1 MAHIIGLIAQKGG
14 VGKSTLSRLI
24 ACEFAKQGWA
34 VKIADMDVSQGTCAE
49 WCRLRQQH
57 GVEPNIRVE
66 TFGRVAQAIADS
78 DKFDLLVI
86 DGAPHATAATLEIA
100 RASDLVVIPTG
111 LALDDLRPGVM
122 LAHELVEKG
131 VQADK
136 LVFVLTRVG
145 DSLAAVEDAR
155 GFINRVGYAVGV
167 AELPERV
174 GYQRAM
180 DAGFAASETTHRSLN
195 GKAEAVAQDIADK
208 LAGVVVDREVA

>member
-1 MAHIIGLIAQKGG
+1 MAHVIGVIAQKGG

-24 ACEFAKQGWA
+24 AREFAGQGWA

-57 GVEPNIRVE
+57 GIEPNIRVE
-66 TFGRVAQAIADS
+66 TFGRVGQAMADA
-78 DKFDLLVI
+78 DGFDLVVI

-136 LVFVLTRVG
+136 LAFVLTRVG
-145 DSLAAVEDAR
+145 DSIAAVEDAR
-155 GFINRVGYAVGV
+155 RFINRAGYAVGV
-167 AELPERV
+167 AEMPERV

-195 GKAEAVAQDIADK
+195 EKAEAVAQDVADR
-208 LAGVVVDREVA
+208 LAGLVTKLEVA

>member
-24 ACEFAKQGWA
+24 AREFAKQGWA

-57 GVEPNIRVE
+57 GVDPTIRVE
-66 TFGRVAQAIADS
+66 SFGRVAQAIADS
-78 DKFDLLVI
+78 ERFDLLVI

-100 RASDLVVIPTG
+100 CASDLVVIPTG
-111 LALDDLRPGVM
+111 LALDDLRPGVI

-145 DSLAAVEDAR
+145 DSVAAVEDAR
-155 GFINRVGYAVGV
+155 RFINRAGYAVGV

-195 GKAEAVAQDIADK
+195 GKAEAVAQDIADR
-208 LAGVVVDREVA
+208 LAGLVTVLEVA